1 MSEEKRGE
9 RLYWQ
14 CRRGMLELDLL
25 LIPFLEQV
33 YPQLSAEEQA
43 NFKDFLSLPDPQL
56 YAWLM
61 QQIEPE
67 EEKYSQLVAKIR
79 ENAHKTAQDRI

>member
-1 MSEEKRGE
+1 MAEEKQKE

-25 LIPFLEQV
+25 LIPFLEEI
-33 YPQLSAEEQA
+33 YPTLSEDIQES
-43 NFKDFLSLPDPQL
+43 FEDFLQLPDPQL

-61 QQIEPE
+61 GNGEPE
-67 EEKYSQLVAKIR
+67 EEAYQQLVTGIR
-79 ENAHKTAQDRI
+79 QHALNTAHTKA